1 MPTTL
6 PLLDT
11 TAKAL
16 SDQLLALIKME
27 IQKTGPISF
36 SRFMDLALYAPR
48 LGYYRNTLK
57 KFGKEG
63 DFVTAPEISPLF
75 SHCVA
80 NQCAQVLKACHGGDI
95 LEFGAGSGV
104 MAADILLALKEKNQ
118 LPDHYF
124 ILEISGFLQSEQRN
138 TIAKKIPD
146 CLDRVVWLDALPEKP
161 IQGVVLANEVLDAM
175 PVHQFTWQNGV
186 KECGV
191 MLKDDVLTPCILK
204 TANAAL
210 VAEVEKYNIDFVN
223 GYVSEINLYLPG
235 WIASI
240 GKMLSSGLVLMMDY
254 GFPRAEYYH
263 ADRSMGT
270 LMSHYRHYAHD
281 QVLLYPGIQDITAH
295 VDFTAV
301 AESAAE
307 NDFDVVGFTHQ
318 AAFLMNC
325 GLLTLAQEAGDE
337 KTRFLRN
344 QQILQL
350 TLPSSMGE
358 FFKVMG
364 LIKNIEEAL
373 MGFQTM
379 NQLSRL

>member
-1 MPTTL
+1 MSL
-6 PLLDT
+6 PIPDDES
-11 TAKAL
+11 KML
-16 SDQLLALIKME
+16 SDALLSLIKAE
-27 IQKTGPISF
+27 IQQNGLISF
-36 SRFMDLALYAPR
+36 SRFMDLALYAPT
-48 LGYYRNTLK
+48 LGYYRNALK

-75 SHCVA
+75 SQCIA
-80 NQCAQVLKACHGGDI
+80 NQCAQVLKTLQGGDI
-95 LEFGAGSGV
+95 LEFGAGTGV

-118 LPDHYF
+118 LPDHYY
-124 ILEISGFLQSEQRN
+124 ILEISGFLQSVQRN

-146 CLDRVVWLDALPEKP
+146 CLDRVVWLDTLPEKQ
-161 IQGVVLANEVLDAM
+161 INGVVLANEVLDAM
-175 PVHQFTWQNGV
+175 PVHQFTFQNGV

-191 MLKDDVLTPCILK
+191 TVKDDALVPCILEK
-204 TANAAL
+204 TNPL
-210 VAEVEKYNIDFVN
+210 LIQEIEKYAIDFAN
-223 GYVSEINLYLPG
+223 GYTSEINLYLSG

-240 GKMLSSGLVLMMDY
+240 GKMVSQGLVLIMDY

-263 ADRSMGT
+263 PDRSMGT

-301 AESAAE
+301 AESAVE
-307 NDFDVVGFTHQ
+307 NGFEVAGFTHQ
-318 AAFLMNC
+318 AAFLMNS
-325 GLLTLAQEAGDE
+325 GLLTLVQETSDE

-344 QQILQL
+344 QQVLQL

-364 LIKNIEEAL
+364 LTKNIEIDL